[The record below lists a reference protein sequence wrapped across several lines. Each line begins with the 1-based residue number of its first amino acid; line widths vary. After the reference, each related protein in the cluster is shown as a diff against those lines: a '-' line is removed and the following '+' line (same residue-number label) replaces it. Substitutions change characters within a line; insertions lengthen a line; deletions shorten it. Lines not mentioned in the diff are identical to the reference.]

1 MHGDGGRVLSK
12 DFSKTRRVP
21 LMPERDDEMG
31 NHLMTKWC
39 TEASVCV
46 VFENELDLRFD
57 DCPNLTCAT
66 TLPLYGKGHY

>member
-21 LMPERDDEMG
+21 LMTEEDNEMG

-46 VFENELDLRFD
+46 AFKNGLV
-57 DCPNLTCAT
+57 
-66 TLPLYGKGHY
+66 